1 MIHHP
6 STRAS
11 TPIAPVDRS
20 IIIHRHRA
28 RRRPRRRRRESH
40 ARARDRMPSSPLVV
54 HAHHHPRR
62 RPPTP
67 PPRASSSSPAIARVH
82 RSSRAHLSESV
93 HRKRRDVPRRSDRA
107 DAGDATPTGDGCG
120 LGIYTLGRMERSVCI
135 AKTIEGYFF
144 IDPGQPGRSRAIR
157 AVDWIRAW
165 IRSWVREVGIK
176 SV

>member
-1 MIHHP
+1 MRDDDDE
-6 STRAS
+6 TRAARPDAII
-11 TPIAPVDRS
+11 TP
-20 IIIHRHRA
+20 
-28 RRRPRRRRRESH
+28 
-40 ARARDRMPSSPLVV
+40 
-54 HAHHHPRR
+54 R
-62 RPPTP
+62 RPPSP
-67 PPRASSSSPAIARVH
+67 PPSSSSPPRARVVVVARDRARH
-82 RSSRAHLSESV
+82 RSGRAHLSESV

-165 IRSWVREVGIK
+165 IRSWGVMWV
-176 SV
+176 